1 LIIVNG
7 HFIKV
12 SIVTVVV
19 TLFYSILQPTVY
31 FYFLNKIASDSCAVK
46 ILTQVLNLDQY
57 ITSYSSVSLA
67 ILIVSFVIEESR
79 FSVCASVFLTEE
91 QLNNVVKKNKQ
102 DVVYI
107 FHNKRLNIKSTK
119 LNSCKL
125 AFNIIKPVIFEKQL
139 VKLKFY
145 YFLKIKGF

>member
-1 LIIVNG
+1 LRG
-7 HFIKV
+7 KD
-12 SIVTVVV
+12 
-19 TLFYSILQPTVY
+19 LD
-31 FYFLNKIASDSCAVK
+31 AS
-46 ILTQVLNLDQY
+46 QVLNPGSIM

-91 QLNNVVKKNKQ
+91 QLNNVVKNKQ

-119 LNSCKL
+119 LNCKL
-125 AFNIIKPVIFEKQL
+125 AFNIIKPRNL
-139 VKLKFY
+139 
-145 YFLKIKGF
+145 